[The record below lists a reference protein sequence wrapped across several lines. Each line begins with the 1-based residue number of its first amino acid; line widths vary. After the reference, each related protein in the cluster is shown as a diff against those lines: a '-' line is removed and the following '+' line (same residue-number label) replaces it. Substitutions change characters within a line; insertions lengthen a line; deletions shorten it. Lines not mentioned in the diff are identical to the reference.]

1 MSPESRI
8 VETHVST
15 LMFVDDLVYKRK
27 KAVHT
32 GFLDFTE
39 PAARLTA
46 CRREVELNRRLS
58 PDVYLGV
65 ADLTLD
71 GLDLDHFVVMRRLPE
86 QRRLS
91 ARLDAASIDD
101 DLRSLAHQ
109 IAAFHASAQRSPE
122 IDAAARPEALLGLW
136 TDGIA
141 QLAPFTPEL
150 LDPAEVERALVLARE
165 YLEGR
170 RRLLDDR
177 VDAQRICDGHGDLIA
192 DDVFILDDGPRVLDC
207 IEFDDRLRYGDVLS
221 DVAFLAMDLERLG
234 RADLG
239 ARFLDEYR
247 EFTADAWPASL
258 AHHYLAY
265 RAHIRAKVACIR
277 HGQDHDADAARAA
290 AALHRQCVSHLES
303 ARVWLSIVGGS
314 PGTGKTSLARGLA
327 ERTGAVLLSSDAVRD
342 ELFPERCEPKRNH
355 RVGSLRAAASRRGL
369 RGDGAPGGG
378 AARARLSRRARR
390 VMARPGAPRHRQGPD
405 PTYHEPVARAS
416 LRLPARDGHGAG
428 RRPARPGHRRVGGD
442 TRCRTIT
449 RGHRAAVAR
458 GRHRRH
464 QRGSRLGHR
473 ACVLGRRDLLSVSVP
488 TGRRVGA
495 QIDRA

>member
-342 ELFPERCEPKRNH
+342 ELFPERCDRNETIGSGRYAPP
-355 RVGSLRAAASRRGL
+355 RVDAVYEEMA
-369 RGDGAPGGG
+369 
-378 AARARLSRRARR
+378 RRAEVLLERGCR
-390 VMARPGAPRHRQGPD
+390 VVLD
-405 PTYHEPVARAS
+405 AS
-416 LRLPARDGHGAG
+416 WLDPAR
-428 RRPARPGHRRVGGD
+428 RD
-442 TRCRTIT
+442 T
-449 RGHRAAVAR
+449 A
-458 GRHRRH
+458 
-464 QRGSRLGHR
+464 
-473 ACVLGRRDLLSVSVP
+473 RDLTRRTTSPLHELRCDCP
-488 TGRRVGA
+488 LEMATARVGA
-495 QIDRA
+495 RLAQGTDASEATPDVARLLADTAPPWPEAVTVDTSADLDSAIEHACSVVATS